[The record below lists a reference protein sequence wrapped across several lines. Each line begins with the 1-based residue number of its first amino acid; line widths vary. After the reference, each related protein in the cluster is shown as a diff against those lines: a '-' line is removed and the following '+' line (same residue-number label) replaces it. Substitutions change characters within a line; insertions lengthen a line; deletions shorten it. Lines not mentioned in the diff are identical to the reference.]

1 MMKMRFLINAYTI
14 KPGGSANTLIAE
26 NKDQPIWDIQSNKL
40 SFLDLSYYHY
50 ADNSLKQIKVNGI
63 SNEVSGGSL
72 SPIDGKY
79 IVFEIGDENRKA
91 GIAKTTNNTNQGEK
105 LATGNVTV
113 YEPRWS
119 PVSVN

>member
-40 SFLDLSYYHY
+40 SFLDLSYYDY

-79 IVFEIGDENRKA
+79 IVFEIGDEN
-91 GIAKTTNNTNQGEK
+91 TNQGEK